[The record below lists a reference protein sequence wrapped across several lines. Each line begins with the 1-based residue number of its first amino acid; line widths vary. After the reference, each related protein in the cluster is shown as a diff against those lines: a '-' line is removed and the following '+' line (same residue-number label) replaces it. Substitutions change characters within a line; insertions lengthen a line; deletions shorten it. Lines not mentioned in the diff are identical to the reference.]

1 MLNRVKNHG
10 GALLLLHLELSDQ
23 EKIILVASSRIVFR
37 KKEVCAQQNIPEKQ
51 KMKKLHGFSY
61 TKNITNFKA
70 FRWNNLLSAK
80 LLLLKSVNFFFNQ
93 KIVVY
98 IGTLHTYY

>member
-1 MLNRVKNHG
+1 MN
-10 GALLLLHLELSDQ
+10 ALVYVNIDQ
-23 EKIILVASSRIVFR
+23 KLRNARNEKR
-37 KKEVCAQQNIPEKQ
+37 
-51 KMKKLHGFSY
+51 KKLHGFSY

-70 FRWNNLLSAK
+70 FRWNNLLGAK
-80 LLLLKSVNFFFNQ
+80 LLLLKSVDFFFNQ

>member
-1 MLNRVKNHG
+1 MNALVYVDIDQGIHKEKLKN
-10 GALLLLHLELSDQ
+10 ARK
-23 EKIILVASSRIVFR
+23 EKR
-37 KKEVCAQQNIPEKQ
+37 
-51 KMKKLHGFSY
+51 KKLHVFSY

-80 LLLLKSVNFFFNQ
+80 LLLLKSVNSFFNQ